1 LVNGTATG
9 QIANPDL
16 KWEEQEIW
24 CWIGPKTIQ

>member
-9 QIANPDL
+9 QIAT
-16 KWEEQEIW
+16 WFEMEEQEIW